1 LVDTPGQSAE
11 AARVPDPMRRGYR
24 RWVLGLLTSATA
36 LNMLDRKIINI
47 LAEPIKRDLHLS
59 DAQLGA
65 LTGLAFALLYCT
77 AALPIARI
85 ADRGDRVKVLG
96 FSILAWSVFT
106 AISGAGMN
114 FIQLFLSRVGVGIGE
129 AGCQPPAQSL
139 IIDHFPP
146 ARRSS
151 ALSVLMSG
159 QSLGSA
165 AGLVMGGFLGAW
177 LGWRWTLALAGLPG
191 LIIGGAVLATLADP
205 RRHRVPGAGPATEP
219 VRKVLGGLLRKPA
232 FLLVSLGFGSVAV
245 LAYTT
250 TVFAGSFYLRV
261 HGADLT
267 RLGASLDIAP
277 LAVIGLGLGLFG
289 SLGGAAGAIAGGVL
303 GDRLGARDPRA
314 LVWISAVGMLMAT
327 AGYVAMFTVPSAVLS
342 LLLSAAATF
351 FLNLFAGPGSL
362 VLQRVAGQHARA
374 TALAVTTFIASGIG
388 QGIAPVATGMLSDTL
403 GPRLGSGEG
412 LRDAILASLIA
423 GPLGAAAFAAAARTL
438 VRDTADET

>member
-1 LVDTPGQSAE
+1 
-11 AARVPDPMRRGYR
+11 MRPGYR
-24 RWVLGLLTSATA
+24 HWVLGLLTAATA

-96 FSILAWSVFT
+96 FSILGWSVFT
-106 AISGAGMN
+106 AISGAGMS
-114 FIQLFLSRVGVGIGE
+114 FIQLFLARVGVGIGE

-177 LGWRWTLALAGLPG
+177 LGWRWTLVWAGLPG
-191 LIIGGAVLATLADP
+191 LIIGATVLASLADP
-205 RRHRVPGAGPATEP
+205 RRHRVGAGTRPAAEP
-219 VRKVLGGLLRKPA
+219 VGKVVGALLKKPA

-267 RLGASLDIAP
+267 RLGASLGIAP

-314 LVWISAVGMLMAT
+314 LVWISAVGMLLAT
-327 AGYVAMFTVPSAVLS
+327 AGYVAMFTVASAALS
-342 LLLSAAATF
+342 LLLSALATF

-388 QGIAPVATGMLSDTL
+388 QGIAPVVTGMLSDAL

-412 LRDAILASLIA
+412 LRDAILVSLIA

-438 VRDTADET
+438 ARDTADAT

>member
-1 LVDTPGQSAE
+1 MVEAPEQSDEGALPAPARPGN
-11 AARVPDPMRRGYR
+11 PH
-24 RWVLGLLTSATA
+24 WVLGLLTSAAA
-36 LNMLDRKIINI
+36 LSMLDRKIINI

-106 AISGAGMN
+106 AISGAGTS
-114 FIQLFLSRVGVGIGE
+114 FIQMFLSRVGVGIGE

-139 IIDHFPP
+139 IIDHFQP

-177 LGWRWTLALAGLPG
+177 LGWRWTLVWAGLPG
-191 LIIGGAVLATLADP
+191 LIIGGTILGTLTDP
-205 RRHRVPGAGPATEP
+205 RRHRVSGARPATEP
-219 VRKVLGGLLRKPA
+219 VAKVVAVLLRKPA

-261 HGADLT
+261 HGAGLAQ
-267 RLGASLDIAP
+267 LGATLGIAP

-289 SLGGAAGAIAGGVL
+289 SVGGAAGAIAGGVL

-314 LVWISAVGMLMAT
+314 LVWISSAGMLLAT
-327 AGYVAMFTVPSAVLS
+327 AGYVAMFTVPSAALS
-342 LLLSAAATF
+342 LLLSALATF

-403 GPRLGSGEG
+403 GPRLGSGEA
-412 LRDAILASLIA
+412 LRDAILVSLIA

-438 VRDTADET
+438 VRDTADPA